1 VSDQLERC
9 RNFYITYVSYN
20 GAPTTE
26 DEMVAMLAAYE
37 ERMKLMLRVALRE
50 EVRVS
55 HEG

>member
-1 VSDQLERC
+1 
-9 RNFYITYVSYN
+9 VSYN